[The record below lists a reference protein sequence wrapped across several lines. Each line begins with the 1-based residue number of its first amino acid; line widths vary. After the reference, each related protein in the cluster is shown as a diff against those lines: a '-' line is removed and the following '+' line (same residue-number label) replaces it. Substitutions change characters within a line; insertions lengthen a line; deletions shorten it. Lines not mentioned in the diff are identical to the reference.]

1 MPPTQSPAGED
12 FAESTVR
19 TVTLRLMPLLGLLY
33 LIAYIDRQN
42 VSYAKLDMVGSLG
55 LSETAYGL
63 GASLFFLGYFLFEVP
78 ANVFLE
84 RVGARV
90 WFARIMFT
98 WGIVTLLLGFTQN
111 AAMFYVL
118 RFLLGAAEAGF
129 FPGVL
134 FALTLW
140 FPQEHRA
147 RMIGWFMI
155 ASAVAN
161 AVGAAIGGA
170 LLGLD
175 GVLGLAGWQWVF
187 LATGAPAIVMT
198 AIVLLV
204 LPNGPETAPWLSQ
217 DQRDWL
223 ARTLRAE
230 REGGGLVDH
239 GNPFAALLDKRV
251 LMLAG
256 VYVSLPLA
264 AYGLGYWLP
273 TVVKGFGV
281 SNLTNGFLNIIP
293 WVATAVALWWVPPPR
308 RPHERPGQ
316 RPDLA
321 RGRAGAG
328 RGDRAGV
335 ERHPAGQR
343 REVRVPVRGGGRDVL
358 GPAGILV
365 DARDLPARGDRGG
378 RDRGDQLG
386 RQPRRLRRAE
396 HGPVHPRPDQER
408 PRADAVPV
416 RLPGDRRRGDVRGAL
431 RPAAGCGQARG
442 GDDEA
447 PRRLNIGRHRALS
460 FIVPLNPAR

>member
-1 MPPTQSPAGED
+1 MPPTQPPGEE

-118 RFLLGAAEAGF
+118 RFLLGVSEAGF

-140 FPQEHRA
+140 FPQAHRA

-198 AIVLLV
+198 AIVLLI

-230 REGGGLVDH
+230 REGGSLVDH

-293 WVATAVALWWVPPPR
+293 WVATAVALWWVPRHAARTGAQGNALTWHVVGPALVGATGLALSVIL
-308 RPHERPGQ
+308 PGNAVKFACLCVAAAGTFSAQ
-316 RPDLA
+316 PVFWSMPATFLRGATAAAGIAAINSVGNLGGFVAQNMVPFIRDQTKSDLVPMLFLSA
-321 RGRAGAG
+321 CLAIGAG
-328 RGDRAGV
+328 LMFV
-335 ERHPAGQR
+335 
-343 REVRVPVRGGGRDVL
+343 VL
-358 GPAGILV
+358 SA
-365 DARDLPARGDRGG
+365 
-378 RDRGDQLG
+378 
-386 RQPRRLRRAE
+386 LRRDAAK
-396 HGPVHPRPDQER
+396 
-408 PRADAVPV
+408 RAAP
-416 RLPGDRRRGDVRGAL
+416 PT
-431 RPAAGCGQARG
+431 AARTA
-442 GDDEA
+442 
-447 PRRLNIGRHRALS
+447 
-460 FIVPLNPAR
+460 